1 MSESVEWPVGA
12 VAWRVMG
19 VMILALCA
27 DNITIVP
34 HQARP
39 LDQAA
44 DLLAPGGVAMPW
56 SAEAMR
62 AAAGEVLAGLLTVTG
77 PSTGWRQGSGVAA
90 EWIGAAIGAGEAL
103 GRFDTPQF
111 LAETPLPVLKELARE
126 AGLVGKATAGA
137 LRPALVGRAPNWRP
151 EAAAFGAPAPRRRE
165 REA

>member
-1 MSESVEWPVGA
+1 
-12 VAWRVMG
+12 
-19 VMILALCA
+19 
-27 DNITIVP
+27 
-34 HQARP
+34 
-39 LDQAA
+39 
-44 DLLAPGGVAMPW
+44 MPW

-77 PSTGWRQGSGVAA
+77 PSTGWRQGSGMAA

-103 GRFDTPQF
+103 GRFDTQPF

-126 AGLVGKATAGA
+126 AGLVGKATASA